1 MARQQKKPAAAA
13 ASKQRVRRVGFKD
26 YKALAKAMA
35 PFIKTK
41 YFTTYTSQRDM
52 KQLDRK
58 KLQSRPFGY
67 RIGATVSYYCILG
80 PNFDPL
86 EHGCIL
92 QSRFFQGVF
101 TATMSLSRTWNFPDT
116 TIKKSLLHLLKFQ
129 DPEILWGL
137 RS

>member
-52 KQLDRK
+52 KQIDRK

-67 RIGATVSYYCILG
+67 RIGAAVSCCCI
-80 PNFDPL
+80 F
-86 EHGCIL
+86 
-92 QSRFFQGVF
+92 
-101 TATMSLSRTWNFPDT
+101 
-116 TIKKSLLHLLKFQ
+116 
-129 DPEILWGL
+129 
-137 RS
+137 

>member
-1 MARQQKKPAAAA
+1 MARQLKKPAAA

-26 YKALAKAMA
+26 YKALAKTLA

-67 RIGATVSYYCILG
+67 RLGATVSYC
-80 PNFDPL
+80 
-86 EHGCIL
+86 C
-92 QSRFFQGVF
+92 
-101 TATMSLSRTWNFPDT
+101 T
-116 TIKKSLLHLLKFQ
+116 
-129 DPEILWGL
+129 
-137 RS
+137 